1 MPPIHS
7 AATLRHSPA
16 QREQQAEGAARRRKR
31 ETAPSEQ
38 FGTPRRR
45 RPPPPS
51 SSPSSRR
58 ASRHCEPPARHQVTA
73 ALPSFDPTTAGK
85 PQLPLAFATRALVPW
100 PPSPARP
107 KHHLALFSHAHRTL
121 ARSHAAHTRVGS
133 KARPLLSHRES
144 RSGSA
149 YARSPRTCPGRRHER
164 TRGESQKHRSSR
176 TTRSP
181 RTHAAYALN
190 ATRRTR
196 PNRPARGREHD
207 GHTRSWDA
215 LRFGRC
221 APLESPKLPLEL
233 SPCSR
238 THRAHAVIKEEA
250 RERRGRGTAARPPWP
265 APTTTRSTPSRCSRE
280 GEGS

>member
-1 MPPIHS
+1 VPPIHS

-121 ARSHAAHTRVGS
+121 ARSTHPGREQGPAFAEPPRKLQRKRLCAFSADMPWSPARAHPGGEPKAPLFTYHTLAPHPRCLCTQRDATNAPEPSRSRPRTRWTHAFMGRTPF
-133 KARPLLSHRES
+133 RPL
-144 RSGSA
+144 
-149 YARSPRTCPGRRHER
+149 
-164 TRGESQKHRSSR
+164 R
-176 TTRSP
+176 TTRESQTSS
-181 RTHAAYALN
+181 RAFAL
-190 ATRRTR
+190 
-196 PNRPARGREHD
+196 
-207 GHTRSWDA
+207 
-215 LRFGRC
+215 L
-221 APLESPKLPLEL
+221 
-233 SPCSR
+233 
-238 THRAHAVIKEEA
+238 
-250 RERRGRGTAARPPWP
+250 
-265 APTTTRSTPSRCSRE
+265 
-280 GEGS
+280 